1 MEIEKMLGLK
11 RLLNQYAN
19 SKQNEIDTEREKEIP
34 IHSKTVILEG
44 QKGSIWE
51 IIKLVNKDIASV
63 SY

>member
-34 IHSKTVILEG
+34 IYGKTVILEG
-44 QKGSIWE
+44 QKDIIWE